1 MPQQGRRKILRN
13 IEKDHSNVC
22 FKPCGVR
29 ARDLEQMQLDAD
41 EMEAVRL
48 SDHEG
53 LYQQEC
59 ADRMGISR
67 TTFSRLIES
76 AHKKIAD
83 ALLHGK
89 AIVMTTQTHK
99 EEK

>member
-1 MPQQGRRKILRN
+1 MPQLGRKKILRN
-13 IEKDHSNVC
+13 IEKYHIQVC
-22 FKPCGVR
+22 CKSYAVPGIY
-29 ARDLEQMQLDAD
+29 LEKTELDSD
-41 EMEAVRL
+41 EMEAIRL
-48 SDHEG
+48 SDFKS

-59 ADRMGISR
+59 ADKMGISR

-89 AIVMTTQTHK
+89 AIVMTT
-99 EEK
+99 

>member
-1 MPQQGRRKILRN
+1 MQSGRKKLTRN
-13 IEKDHSNVC
+13 IEKDHSKVC

-29 ARDLEQMQLDAD
+29 RTALEKMILGVD
-41 EMEAVRL
+41 EMEAIRL
-48 SDHEG
+48 SDFEG

-76 AHKKIAD
+76 AHKKISD
-83 ALLHGK
+83 ALLHNK
-89 AIVMTTQTHK
+89 AISITKLQ
-99 EEK
+99 